1 MSLVGPSGSGK
12 TRLIFEMLRVG
23 TFQPAFD
30 KILYFYHFDQQIF
43 RLMQKEIDNIEFIS
57 SLDFELINNLPTND
71 GTSYLL
77 IFDDSCDELGRCK
90 EFGKLATAGRHK
102 KLSCI
107 FVKHNLFHKSSIGR
121 DAELQVTHIVLFKSP
136 RDVQQIK
143 VLGRQLGLVDQLT
156 KWYQYATDIPFG
168 HLMIDLSPRTP
179 EQLRFCTKST
189 SFPSTFLL
197 HNSRARVTFIDDT
210 PSKLLYSKALSF
222 LQAEFPENFPS

>member
-12 TRLIFEMLRVG
+12 TRLIFDMLKVG

-30 KILYFYHFDQQIF
+30 KILYFYHFDQPIF
-43 RLMQKEIDNIEFIS
+43 RVMQKEVGNIEFIN
-57 SLDFELINNLPTND
+57 SLDFQLIDNLPND

-90 EFGKLATAGRHK
+90 EFEKIATAGRHK

-143 VLGRQLGLVDQLT
+143 VLGRQLGLGDQLA
-156 KWYQYATDIPFG
+156 KWYQHATDIPYG
-168 HLMIDLSPRTP
+168 HLMIDISPRTP
-179 EQLRFCTKST
+179 DQLRYCTNST
-189 SFPSTFLL
+189 AFPSIFFL
-197 HNSRARVTFIDDT
+197 HNSRARVTVIDDKPT
-210 PSKLLYSKALSF
+210 KLLYSAALSI
-222 LQAEFPENFPS
+222 LPASFPENFPP